1 MRVYGMRCSMMCCM
15 GMMFR
20 NSKNFGPFRIN
31 TSSGGVGG
39 STRVGPMRITQR
51 ADGRQSVTIR
61 TPIRGLNFTKTF
73 GSKRR

>member
-1 MRVYGMRCSMMCCM
+1 MCVLARRCPKMSCM
-15 GMMFR
+15 GIMFR
-20 NSKNFGPFRIN
+20 NSKNFGPFRVN

-39 STRVGPMRITQR
+39 STRLGPVRLTQR
-51 ADGRQSVTIR
+51 ADGRQTVTIH

>member
-1 MRVYGMRCSMMCCM
+1 M
-15 GMMFR
+15 GFMFR
-20 NSKNFGPFRIN
+20 DSKNFGPFKVN

-39 STRVGPMRITQR
+39 STRIGPMRITRR
-51 ADGRQSVTIR
+51 ADGRQSVTIH